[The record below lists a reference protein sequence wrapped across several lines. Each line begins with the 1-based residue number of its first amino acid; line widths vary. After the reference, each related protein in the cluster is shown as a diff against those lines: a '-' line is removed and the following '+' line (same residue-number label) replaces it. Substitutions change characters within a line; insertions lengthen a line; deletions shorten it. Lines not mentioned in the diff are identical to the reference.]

1 MDDSYKEPCQIKPTI
16 PENANTKT
24 KHMNK
29 LLVVFVFLTSFART
43 QTVIQFDNM
52 ETSSPT
58 YLTAG
63 WFIPAATAGWFNN
76 VSVSPTLS
84 AVLYGSGSGT
94 SANEQDWYV
103 LPNVTSLNSARQ
115 YQLKFRLA
123 SQTFTG
129 PAAATRGL
137 DAADLLEVQV
147 STNGGTTYITELRIA
162 GNSNARWDYSAT
174 GTITHTANG
183 SFTNSL
189 APAGDVYQ
197 APAGVTT
204 TGPSTVTLNLPTNIT
219 QVAIDI
225 FCRANSTGEEWWID
239 NIQLIEI
246 VPLPVELMSFDA
258 VSTSQGNLLIW
269 KTASEHNSMHFEV
282 QRMQD
287 GDYKTIATLPAANNS
302 TEILTYTA
310 VDTYFDNAINY
321 YVLKQVDIDG
331 QFEIFGPVT
340 VDNSKQ
346 RIVVKTI
353 NMLGQECD
361 PSTQS
366 GTFIEIYDD
375 GSMKKVIK

>member
-1 MDDSYKEPCQIKPTI
+1 
-16 PENANTKT
+16 
-24 KHMNK
+24 MNK

-103 LPNVTSLNSARQ
+103 LPNVTGLNSARQ

-174 GTITHTANG
+174 GTITHTSNG

-197 APAGVTT
+197 APAGATT

-258 VSTSQGNLLIW
+258 VSTSQGNLLI
-269 KTASEHNSMHFEV
+269 
-282 QRMQD
+282 
-287 GDYKTIATLPAANNS
+287 
-302 TEILTYTA
+302 
-310 VDTYFDNAINY
+310 
-321 YVLKQVDIDG
+321 
-331 QFEIFGPVT
+331 
-340 VDNSKQ
+340 
-346 RIVVKTI
+346 
-353 NMLGQECD
+353 
-361 PSTQS
+361 
-366 GTFIEIYDD
+366 
-375 GSMKKVIK
+375 

>member
-1 MDDSYKEPCQIKPTI
+1 MK
-16 PENANTKT
+16 
-24 KHMNK
+24 K
-29 LLVVFVFLTSFART
+29 LFLSLFLAFTGIVNS

-84 AVLYGSGSGT
+84 AVLYGSGNGT

-103 LPNVTSLNSARQ
+103 LPNVTGLNPARQ

-147 STNGGTTYITELRIA
+147 STNGGTTYISELRIA
-162 GNSNARWDYSAT
+162 GNSNARWDYTAT

-189 APAGDVYQ
+189 APTGDVYQ
-197 APAGVTT
+197 APAGATT
-204 TGPSTVTLNLPTNIT
+204 TGPSTVTLNLPVNIT

-225 FCRANSTGEEWWID
+225 FCRANSTGEEWWLD

-246 VPLPVELMSFDA
+246 VPLPVELTVFEGF
-258 VSTSQGNLLIW
+258 STDQGNIIKW
-269 KTASEHNSMHFEV
+269 QTASEHNSSHYLLERSTTGEFNENSVV
-282 QRMQD
+282 QIVQ
-287 GDYKTIATLPAANNS
+287 AAGNS
-302 TEILTYTA
+302 TETIDYVHLDKGYSQT
-310 VDTYFDNAINY
+310 INY
-321 YVLKQVDIDG
+321 YRLTQVDFDG
-331 QFEIFGPVT
+331 QFEIYGPISIN
-340 VDNSKQ
+340 NSFKVKK
-346 RIVVKTI
+346 VVKVVNT
-353 NMLGQECD
+353 LGQQVDETATGVLFEVYED
-361 PSTQS
+361 
-366 GTFIEIYDD
+366 GTLNKIWRP
-375 GSMKKVIK
+375 

>member
-1 MDDSYKEPCQIKPTI
+1 MK
-16 PENANTKT
+16 
-24 KHMNK
+24 K
-29 LLVVFVFLTSFART
+29 LLSIFIFLSTFVNA

-84 AVLYGSGSGT
+84 AVLYGAGNGT
-94 SANEQDWYV
+94 SAIEQDWYV
-103 LPNVTSLNSARQ
+103 LPNVTGLNPARQ

-123 SQTFTG
+123 SYTFTG
-129 PAAATRGL
+129 PTAATRGL

-162 GNSNARWDYSAT
+162 GNSNAQWPYTAT

-189 APAGDVYQ
+189 APTGDVYQ

-204 TGPSTVTLNLPTNIT
+204 TGPSTVTLNLPLNIS

-225 FCRANSTGEEWWID
+225 FCRANSTAEEWWLD

-246 VPLPVELMSFDA
+246 VPLPVELTLFEGFF
-258 VSTSQGNLLIW
+258 TEQGNVIKW
-269 KTASEHNSMHFEV
+269 QTASEHNSLHYLLERSTTGEFDENNTIQIV
-282 QRMQD
+282 Q
-287 GDYKTIATLPAANNS
+287 AAGNS
-302 TEILTYTA
+302 TEIIDYIHLDKGYSQT
-310 VDTYFDNAINY
+310 INY
-321 YVLKQVDIDG
+321 YRLVQVDTDG
-331 QFEIFGPVT
+331 KFEIYGPISINNTESV
-340 VDNSKQ
+340 KK
-346 RIVVKTI
+346 IVKIV
-353 NMLGQECD
+353 NALGQEVNETATGVLYEVYED
-361 PSTQS
+361 
-366 GTFIEIYDD
+366 GT
-375 GSMKKVIK
+375 SKKIIR